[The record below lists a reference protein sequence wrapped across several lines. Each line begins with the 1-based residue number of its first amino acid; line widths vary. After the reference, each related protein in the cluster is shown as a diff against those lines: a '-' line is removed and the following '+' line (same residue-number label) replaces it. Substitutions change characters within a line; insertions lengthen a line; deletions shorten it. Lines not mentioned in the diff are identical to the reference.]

1 MIEPQRCHKHEK
13 VRVKKWIEGVHEE
26 RAERAESLT
35 SQHNNEEKRHDK
47 PIPKLSEVKWSEG
60 KRVEEKRAVKK
71 RRREEEK
78 GKKISEEES
87 ELIKV

>member
-1 MIEPQRCHKHEK
+1 LIEPQRCHKHEK

-47 PIPKLSEVKWSEG
+47 PIPKLSEVK
-60 KRVEEKRAVKK
+60 
-71 RRREEEK
+71 
-78 GKKISEEES
+78 
-87 ELIKV
+87 